1 MYSTDFER
9 MNRPYVVAHRGGAG
23 LFPENS
29 RKAFQSIE
37 KTGVDGIECDI
48 HVSADNRL
56 VVNHD
61 PFLVTEDGK
70 KIVIKDEDFKNFED
84 QILKNGETPLL
95 LEDVINMV
103 ECRVVVEVKDPN
115 AASILLKMIGENLN
129 YQDRIIVTSFFHK
142 ILIPFRKNFE
152 KIHTA
157 ALIMGFPADPV
168 HLARSCFA
176 DSVAFYYHGMERS
189 YVEECHRGGIG
200 VSVWNPVEYGD
211 IKDMVQAGVDLIAT
225 DRPDMAFNVINEM
238 KSMEKG

>member
-1 MYSTDFER
+1 MHSTENER

-29 RKAFQSIE
+29 RKAFQNIE

-61 PFLVTEDGK
+61 PFLITEDGK
-70 KIVIKDEDFKNFED
+70 KIFIKDEDFKNMED
-84 QILKNGETPLL
+84 QILINGETPLL

-103 ECRVVVEVKDPN
+103 ECRVVVEIKDPG
-115 AASILLKMIGENLN
+115 AASILIKMIEENPNFQSKVL
-129 YQDRIIVTSFFHK
+129 VTSFFHK
-142 ILIPFRKNFE
+142 ILIPFRQRYQ
-152 KIHTA
+152 KINTA

-168 HLARSCFA
+168 HLAKSCLA
-176 DSVAFYYHGMERS
+176 DSIAFYYQGMNRA
-189 YVEECHRGGIG
+189 YVEECHRGGIS
-200 VSVWNPVEYGD
+200 VSVWNPVEYKN
-211 IKDMVQAGVDLIAT
+211 IKDMVEAGVDLIAT
-225 DRPDMAFNVINEM
+225 DRPDIAFNVINEM